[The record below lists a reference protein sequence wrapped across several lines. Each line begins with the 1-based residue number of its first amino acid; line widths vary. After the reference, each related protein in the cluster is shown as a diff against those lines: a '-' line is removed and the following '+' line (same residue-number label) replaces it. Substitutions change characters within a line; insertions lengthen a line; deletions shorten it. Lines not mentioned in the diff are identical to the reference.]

1 MKAAVRSGYGSPALI
16 RVEDAERPTPGNDE
30 VLVRV
35 YATTVSRTDCHVL
48 SGRPFMMRLF
58 TGVLRPRVAVTGSD
72 FAGKI
77 EAVGNH
83 VQSFKV
89 GDRVMGFGGVFGS
102 GSHAHYLAFPESKA
116 IAIIPDNLT
125 YEEAA
130 ACVEGAIYAFNGVS
144 AVNPRRGHTA
154 LVNGATGA
162 IGSSMVQLLNT
173 REYP

>member
-1 MKAAVRSGYGSPALI
+1 MKAAVRSGYGSPALL
-16 RVEDAERPTPGNDE
+16 RVEEVERPTPRNDE

-102 GSHAHYLAFPESKA
+102 GSHAHYLAFPQS
-116 IAIIPDNLT
+116 
-125 YEEAA
+125 
-130 ACVEGAIYAFNGVS
+130 
-144 AVNPRRGHTA
+144 R
-154 LVNGATGA
+154 A
-162 IGSSMVQLLNT
+162 IG
-173 REYP
+173 